1 MTIVHDCCTCPLRVF
16 NISLTTTNTSITSL
30 TSGMNYT
37 MSIAAVNCE
46 GIGLAVEQQCYIM
59 NTPIVTGNLFN
70 AFNNLM
76 ILFLLDVTCE
86 ETADISTTIGI
97 TFVVT
102 FLITAIGTIVI
113 NTSIMWFVCIKKHN
127 VPDTTNV
134 TEKKR
139 EIKSKKVSSPTT
151 VPPMVYE
158 EIDNVTKT
166 EKGFEM
172 NTNVSY
178 GPVYY

>member
-1 MTIVHDCCTCPLRVF
+1 
-16 NISLTTTNTSITSL
+16 
-30 TSGMNYT
+30 MNYT

-46 GIGLAVEQQCYIM
+46 AIGLAVEQQCYIM
-59 NTPIVTGNLFN
+59 NTPIITGNLFN

-76 ILFLLDVTCE
+76 ILFLLDITCE

-97 TFVVT
+97 TFVIT
-102 FLITAIGTIVI
+102 FLITAISTIVV
-113 NTSIMWFVCIKKHN
+113 NTCIMWFLCIKKHN
-127 VPDTTNV
+127 VPDTTNI
-134 TEKKR
+134 TEKKK
-139 EIKSKKVSSPTT
+139 EIKSEKVSSTT
-151 VPPMVYE
+151 VPPVVYE
-158 EIDNVTKT
+158 EVDNMTKT